1 MKLKT
6 LHQWKKPEEKEE
18 IFYDSIYTEYPE
30 KANLYTEKKLV
41 VSWHWGYEQVLV
53 TTNQERYFG
62 GILKLDCG
70 DGCTTVLLKSL
81 WYKCKMA
88 EYFMVCSKSQKAV

>member
-41 VSWHWGYEQVLV
+41 VSWNWGYEDMNKFWSQ
-53 TTNQERYFG
+53 QIRKD
-62 GILKLDCG
+62 ILG
-70 DGCTTVLLKSL
+70 VS
-81 WYKCKMA
+81 
-88 EYFMVCSKSQKAV
+88 

>member
-1 MKLKT
+1 MKEARRKRRDILWFHLYRISRKGKSI
-6 LHQWKKPEEKEE
+6 HRKEISGFLE
-18 IFYDSIYTEYPE
+18 LRI
-30 KANLYTEKKLV
+30 
-41 VSWHWGYEQVLV
+41 WGYEQVLV